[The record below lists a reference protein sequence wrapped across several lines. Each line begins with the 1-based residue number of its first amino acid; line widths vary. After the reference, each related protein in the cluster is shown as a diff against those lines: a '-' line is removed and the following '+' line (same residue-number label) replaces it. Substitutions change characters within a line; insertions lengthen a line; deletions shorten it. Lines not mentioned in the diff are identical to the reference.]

1 METQEKINTGDTEQ
15 SENKSQNGCGKSL
28 HVSNLPNCQWTE
40 LTSQKAQSNQ
50 LDGLKTRPTTCCPKA
65 AHLSPKD
72 EHGLKVMGWKMI
84 LRANNVQKAMD
95 IAVLLSDKTGFK
107 TKKSNKRQL
116 GTFYNDKG
124 DNSSKNVTFVNI
136 YAPNLGASNHVKPL

>member
-1 METQEKINTGDTEQ
+1 
-15 SENKSQNGCGKSL
+15 
-28 HVSNLPNCQWTE
+28 
-40 LTSQKAQSNQ
+40 
-50 LDGLKTRPTTCCPKA
+50 
-65 AHLSPKD
+65 
-72 EHGLKVMGWKMI
+72 MG
-84 LRANNVQKAMD
+84 